1 MNTEC
6 IRCTRPVA
14 TGMYACAACIAQTD
28 DNLAFIETNANE
40 LDTTITRQDRVSAGT
55 GGRASAETPL
65 PLNLVAS
72 DAGTRLRNALTTWTR
87 VVADDLGT
95 SIEEAFPE
103 NSAHLRKVVGPACP
117 SGDGSWCTH
126 SSCRAIIAPKTR
138 KITDRDMA
146 AWLRKRLK
154 TVAHREWGPQ
164 AFDELSR
171 AAVDLARAVDSP
183 PPMISLGRC
192 DREDCGTEL
201 RAHQEAVW
209 VKCRGCGESYDV
221 ARRKDTLVARA
232 SHITMTAVKL
242 AQVLTAAKIPGPDGR
257 PVIRKEKDV
266 HNWVQRKHLLPRG
279 KDARTGRN
287 TYSLS
292 VAWAMHEKA
301 IQRQF
306 QQAAKLE
313 SQAA

>member
-28 DNLAFIETNANE
+28 DNLAFIEANANE
-40 LDTTITRQDRVSAGT
+40 LATTITRQDRVSAGT

-87 VVADDLGT
+87 LVADDLGT
-95 SIEEAFPE
+95 SIEEAFPG
-103 NSAHLRKVVGPACP
+103 NSAHLRKVVGPVCP

-154 TVAHREWGPQ
+154 TIAHREWGPQ

-183 PPMISLGRC
+183 PPMIALGRC
-192 DREDCGTEL
+192 DECGNEL
-201 RAHQEAVW
+201 RARQEATFVRCTE
-209 VKCRGCGESYDV
+209 CRETYDI
-221 ARRKDTLVARA
+221 ARRKDELVARA
-232 SHITMTAVKL
+232 GHLNMTPADL
-242 AQVLTAAKIPGPDGR
+242 ARVISAATIMECKA
-257 PVIRKEKDV
+257 KDV
-266 HNWVQRKHLLPRG
+266 YNWVQRGYLKRRG
-279 KDARTGRN
+279 ADGRTGRA
-287 TYSLS
+287 TYSLG
-292 VAWAMHEKA
+292 VAWELHQKA
-301 IQRQF
+301 IRR
-306 QQAAKLE
+306 AADRARRRLE
-313 SQAA
+313 SQSA